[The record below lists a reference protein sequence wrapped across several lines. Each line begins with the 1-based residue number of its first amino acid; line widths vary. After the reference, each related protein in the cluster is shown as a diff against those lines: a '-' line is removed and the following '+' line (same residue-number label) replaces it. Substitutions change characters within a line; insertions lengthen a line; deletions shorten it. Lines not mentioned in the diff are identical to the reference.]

1 MCETNN
7 MSTTGTTRSF
17 EEPNNWVVVV
27 VAVTSANNNISKS
40 VTTTIQSINDS
51 YTGKKSILGKL
62 KSNPW
67 VIDICR
73 MEEPYTSS
81 LWITV
86 SCMLST
92 PVLLVVLVYCAGPC
106 VDDEESASYNKSF
119 INTLL

>member
-1 MCETNN
+1 MFETNN
-7 MSTTGTTRSF
+7 MSTTSAAGSF
-17 EEPNNWVVVV
+17 EESNNRIVVVV
-27 VAVTSANNNISKS
+27 FTTSTNNNISKS
-40 VTTTIQSINDS
+40 VSTTIQSINDS

-106 VDDEESASYNKSF
+106 VDNKESASYNTRL